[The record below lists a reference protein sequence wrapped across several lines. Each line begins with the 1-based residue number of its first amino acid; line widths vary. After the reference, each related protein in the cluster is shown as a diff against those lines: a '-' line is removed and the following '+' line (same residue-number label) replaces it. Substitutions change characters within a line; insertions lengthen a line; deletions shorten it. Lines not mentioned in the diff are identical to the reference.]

1 MAKAY
6 ELALLVNSQL
16 PEGGGD
22 EAVKRYEGLLSAH
35 GVTEVTVDRWGVR
48 KLAYEVA
55 KQQQAD
61 YAFMQFEAEASTLTE
76 LDRACRLDESVIRH
90 MIVKIDSLPPTEE
103 EEESTEEEESDGAD
117 ADNGKADED
126 DEGSEEEAE
135 EDEA

>member
-61 YAFMQFEAEASTLTE
+61 YTFMQFEAEASTLTE

-90 MIVKIDSLPPTEE
+90 MIVKIDSLP
-103 EEESTEEEESDGAD
+103 STEEEEPAEEDDSDGAG
-117 ADNGKADED
+117 ADDGEADED

-135 EDEA
+135 A